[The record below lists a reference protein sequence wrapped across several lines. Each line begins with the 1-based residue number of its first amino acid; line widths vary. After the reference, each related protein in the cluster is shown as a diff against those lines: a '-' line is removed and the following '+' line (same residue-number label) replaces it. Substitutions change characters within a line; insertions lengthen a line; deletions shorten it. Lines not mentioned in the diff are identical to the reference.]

1 MQERHDGKS
10 EIKIVKLLS
19 DVNTRMEIAKMLNKT
34 IKKESLNIVK
44 IIKRKTTDFKNVPK
58 EIWEILTG

>member
-58 EIWEILTG
+58 EI